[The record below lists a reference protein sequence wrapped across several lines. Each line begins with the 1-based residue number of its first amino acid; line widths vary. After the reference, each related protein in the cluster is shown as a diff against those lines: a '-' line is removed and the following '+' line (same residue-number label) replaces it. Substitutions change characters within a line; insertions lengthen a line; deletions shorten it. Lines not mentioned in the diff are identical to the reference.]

1 MMKERKVLLLIAMLM
16 ASGCGG
22 VSSSSLSDSVHE
34 SIASMGMSSSS
45 SSTESSSSTAA
56 HSSSVSSTSVGSS
69 FVLPEI
75 DGSDLPQSVKNY
87 YSGIN
92 FSQSGAAL
100 KTSLHNKINSHKS
113 LGYNNLNGYYP
124 QTDARE
130 DGTIWDMYSNVR
142 WNFNTKVCGN
152 YKNEGDCWNKEHSI
166 PQSWFNEQST
176 MKCDIFHV
184 YPTDGKVNGMR
195 SNYPFGE
202 VGKATYTSQNG
213 SKRGNSSFPGY
224 SGIVFEPIDEYKG
237 DFARTYFY
245 FATCYQKN
253 SITNGKEA
261 QVAFQSGTYPTLTQY
276 SINLFLKWSEMDPVS
291 EKEINRNNAAYACQQ
306 NRNPFIDFPN
316 LEQRIWGMLR
326 K

>member
-1 MMKERKVLLLIAMLM
+1 MNGRKVLLVTMLM
-16 ASGCGG
+16 ISGCGQISTSSSSEMVSESIVSSEASSSVSLTESSTSVSSTVSVG
-22 VSSSSLSDSVHE
+22 SSSSLPDIV
-34 SIASMGMSSSS
+34 
-45 SSTESSSSTAA
+45 
-56 HSSSVSSTSVGSS
+56 
-69 FVLPEI
+69 
-75 DGSDLPQSVKNY
+75 DSDLPQSVKNY
-87 YSGIN
+87 YSGID
-92 FSQSGAAL
+92 FSLSGATL
-100 KTSLHNKINSHKS
+100 KTSLYNKINSHKS
-113 LGYNNLNGYYP
+113 LGYDNLNSYYP
-124 QTDARE
+124 QTDARA

-142 WNFNTKVCGN
+142 WSFNSKVCGN

-166 PQSWFNEQST
+166 PQSWFNKQST

-202 VGKATYTSQNG
+202 VGTATYTSQNG
-213 SKRGNSSFPGY
+213 SKKGNSSFPGY

-261 QVAFQSGTYPTLTQY
+261 QVVFQSGTYPTLTQY
-276 SINLFLKWSEMDPVS
+276 SIDLFLKWSEMDPVS

-326 K
+326 TR